1 MKRGGH
7 FHKEPWFGTKIAY
20 LPKKQKTKPPVYG
33 GCDTN
38 TLNSPIFLA
47 NANFIVRYNRE
58 QDA

>member
-20 LPKKQKTKPPVYG
+20 LPKKKKKKPPLYG

-47 NANFIVRYNRE
+47 NVMDIKNANFIER
-58 QDA
+58 